1 MILTIISLLILTAYI
16 AYAVI
21 FCGIPSSL
29 SDTYYQL
36 EKHGRKKWLFQ
47 IPMILTAFL
56 LLPAW
61 LECSSENI
69 QFLAFLSCGGLLF
82 VGAAPCFKLE
92 LDGKVHYASA
102 SVCGLSA
109 VLWVIL
115 SGMWYIP
122 LITFTIAVYLMIKY
136 KNWMFWIE
144 CAAFLSTYIA
154 VLLYT

>member
-1 MILTIISLLILTAYI
+1 MVLTIISLVLLAAYI
-16 AYAVI
+16 AYAVKV
-21 FCGIPSSL
+21 CGIPWSI

-36 EKHGRKKWLFQ
+36 EKHGRNKWLFQ
-47 IPMILTAFL
+47 IAMILPSFL

-69 QFLAFLSCGGLLF
+69 QFLAFLSCGGLIF

-92 LDGKVHYASA
+92 LDGKVHYTGTVVS
-102 SVCGLSA
+102 GLSA
-109 VLWVIL
+109 ILWIIF

-122 LITFTIAVYLMIKY
+122 LITFAVAVYLIIKY
-136 KNWMFWIE
+136 KNWMFWVE

>member
-1 MILTIISLLILTAYI
+1 MILTIISLLLLTAYI

-21 FCGIPSSL
+21 FCGVPSSL

-47 IPMILTAFL
+47 IAMILTAFL

-61 LECSSENI
+61 LELSSENT

-82 VGAAPCFKLE
+82 VGLAPCFKME
-92 LDGKVHYASA
+92 LDGKVHYTGTVVS
-102 SVCGLSA
+102 GLSA
-109 VLWVIL
+109 ILWIIF

-122 LITFTIAVYLMIKY
+122 LVAFAVAIFLMIKY
-136 KNWMFWIE
+136 KRWMFWIE

>member
-1 MILTIISLLILTAYI
+1 MTLTIISLILLTAYI

-21 FCGIPSSL
+21 YCGMPSSL

-36 EKHGRKKWLFQ
+36 EKHDRKKGLFQ
-47 IPMILTAFL
+47 IAMILPAFL

-61 LECSSENI
+61 LECSMENI
-69 QFLAFLSCGGLLF
+69 QFLAFLSCGGLIF

-102 SVCGLSA
+102 AVCGFSA

-122 LITFTIAVYLMIKY
+122 LVAFAIAIYLMIKY
-136 KNWMFWIE
+136 KNWMFWVE
-144 CAAFLSTYIA
+144 CAAFLSTYLA
-154 VLLYT
+154 VLLCS